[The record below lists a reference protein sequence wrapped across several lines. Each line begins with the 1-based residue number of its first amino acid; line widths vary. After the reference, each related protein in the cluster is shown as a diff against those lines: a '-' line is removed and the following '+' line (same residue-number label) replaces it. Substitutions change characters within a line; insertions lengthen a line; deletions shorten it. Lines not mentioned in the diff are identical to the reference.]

1 MLQRPLQVVN
11 HRQPASGGPGPLLLS
26 CPDQVLRASL
36 AEVVQLGCGTPPAL
50 FQLGNPCSGLLQ
62 HIGLGHGA
70 VGLGAL
76 RLGLS
81 MVAPLRLLLRL
92 NTIALGGLGLGHD
105 QREVN
110 SASITSSES
119 SPPDS
124 RGELS
129 VGPADAPAVAPARA
143 EAARDCRS

>member
-1 MLQRPLQVVN
+1 MLQRQLQVVD
-11 HRQPASGGPGPLLLS
+11 HRQPRSGCSDTFLLP

-36 AEVVQLGCGTPPAL
+36 AEVVQLGGGTPPAL
-50 FQLGNPCSGLLQ
+50 FQLGYPCSGFLQ
-62 HIGLGHGA
+62 RIGLRRFLLWG
-70 VGLGAL
+70 
-76 RLGLS
+76 
-81 MVAPLRLLLRL
+81 LLLVVSL
-92 NTIALGGLGLGHD
+92 LLGHD

-143 EAARDCRS
+143 EAARDCSSWCNS